1 MPVTTSIDVG
11 TSIIPVPLKDA
22 AIAYSVRY
30 TPDRKKAMIDICQYC
45 QDDVNEG
52 RTPAEAFADLVRS
65 MPGVWNSTYS
75 SLESLLD
82 LEAVES
88 SKRYYG
94 FALIYDEAKFSWT
107 VEKDDVLDFLM
118 NMHNGR
124 DPVMPAAMFDEAFRP
139 KKSGT
144 KNP

>member
-45 QDDVNEG
+45 QDDINEG
-52 RTPAEAFADLVRS
+52 RSPAEAFAELVRT

-75 SLESLLD
+75 SLESLMD
-82 LEAVES
+82 LEPVPS
-88 SKRYYG
+88 DKRYYS
-94 FALIYDEAKFSWT
+94 FSLVYDEARFSWT
-107 VEKDDVLDFLM
+107 VEKDVVLEFLM
-118 NMHNGR
+118 SMHTGR
-124 DPVMPAAMFDEAFRP
+124 DPVMPDAMFDEAFKP
-139 KKSGT
+139 KKQAT
-144 KNP
+144 K